1 MSELEGTEKKE
12 TVAPAPVGAT
22 DASAPKAAEPQGQ
35 LVETDEQTLA
45 TLLTSLQ
52 QSFDADVSLPAD
64 EEASMLHATASEKLA
79 AVVKDPSLIDGLSS
93 YDAHEVMEEVN
104 RVFCGGMY
112 HYCLPNGKYDYRGV
126 KIEGT
131 GDYGSKWD
139 DKAALHQMCQD
150 VQWMQAAQKGTEE
163 LYKLLNGQFGARL
176 GLSGEEWGK
185 LSLQERADRIVA
197 AGAVSTKAKWS
208 AQFNAFWNSWDGSTR
223 GEKEYDAP
231 TEFTLPGELPPLR
244 FTETEEHKKASG
256 GLLDYDSGDV
266 IAVNPKNGKS
276 LNRTW
281 HYGKRQGGWF
291 APDEN
296 MQWSFLNPTFEYE
309 GETYKL
315 VMEERGV
322 KLLNPYFK
330 SDSGKVIKGRVQGRD
345 VGLSPFYKLKL
356 YDPNNKIHE
365 SAVRQAMR
373 TVGAESMNDFGKMVY
388 ESKGR
393 VMVINDDVF
402 YSQLSRD
409 GNYVI
414 SVGDGGRTEYAMN
427 VVKEYED
434 QFVNQRNAMN
444 AMVVREIFNENPDVL
459 KWYNRYMATVD
470 DNLMHT
476 IGMGR
481 LDRRGDWDAILTEFC
496 DEYKDVCRPDAELTP
511 EELAKKKHYEKTFAQ
526 FVDVL
531 GLTDH
536 REGFGYFGTKWLDWL
551 PGAGNVGLE
560 FVNETYNLFADG
572 LSFYRHL
579 FDPEDSE
586 FDMFKTWAREDLKT
600 ATATQFYDQGTGIGL
615 IGGEAGKLLA
625 FSAVMKVGTAGRF
638 LEYTGKTVN
647 ATGRGMKAVGMV
659 KAGQKL
665 KSVGQRVID
674 AGRKIGGG
682 EKLIANG
689 VTRVEA
695 VNGKLPKGAFKVGE
709 EWFVHNKT
717 KVQVGNFLQ
726 EYNKGVEKARA
737 ELQRSLETAKASA
750 AAATGKIGMD
760 EAAVGKLYESI
771 EGIERQIAAT
781 LGKEHGAV
789 SQWCLDIANELP
801 ALTITAGA
809 MAQHH
814 KASAYYQIGQGFVER
829 DKDGKVTGLKVEKA
843 PLEIAE
849 KYAVYDGLG
858 NTVFM
863 LHLPKIM
870 QDVIGGRAGSK
881 KLQTAARGWY
891 GKVMEAAQSGNYNRA
906 NALVAMYENAFR
918 RLAVGAM
925 KGGAVGTGMTLSS
938 TMVGNAEQIALA
950 EQRGEDTSDMSVL
963 PTPEQGVESVK
974 SGLLMAAGMVM
985 TGGIS
990 GMLREAFGGF
1000 KDKAQLVTQMKQ
1012 FVDANTD
1019 LWARLAA
1026 HAHANAGKGV
1036 DVTKM
1041 GDNPAEMTRRAREE
1055 VRRREDAFREVAA
1068 DTDDFIARAVDAE
1081 ATGEGRKEVRNE
1093 MVAKYGEEFARVLDN
1108 VVDYVKH
1115 VPELAERFVEK
1126 YAGKRLGEEYGKTG
1140 AFSEFGFEEVAHG
1153 LENLLGIK
1161 IRRPKKNGDGT
1172 YRFAIDVG
1180 GKEGWL
1186 SLDYR
1191 SENLDATARTK
1202 NDDGTYTY
1210 AKGIAEDLF
1219 NGLSGADES
1228 FGSDEYKP
1236 LREEFEKLDDG
1247 QKAKLRNGEDVNGIL
1262 TRTLEIANKR
1272 GGGIKGV
1279 FVNTPEYGES
1289 GKPIGTKKVAV
1300 MNENSGA
1307 LAIEDFAH
1315 ETAHG
1320 IVAQLRDM
1328 GFFKKE
1334 VTGEDGKKSTVDLEE
1349 DLRKLYGDT
1358 GEDPTAWEELFVKD
1372 LLGGRFNKE
1381 IERFRD
1387 EGLAKLA
1394 AHGHNVR
1401 NLARAIG
1408 KSVRDFFKKKPKPVK
1423 SEVEKAIETR
1433 LEDAKRLI
1441 DEEREA
1447 AKAEEIKLSADEAE
1461 AGEKPDV
1468 GEEPTPEEAETPPP
1482 ETGAS
1487 IVGGALVLSRNP
1499 IPNSLMM
1506 DGVKPEDVE
1515 ARKKELNASGF
1526 YYDGQHDMWVNEHSA
1541 PTLYHRAVN
1550 EAIATKVKTEGERRA
1565 EAFKLWQDAQADI
1578 AAAMDFAEKQ
1588 GLSKE
1593 EVEAVKK
1600 KATEERRRRIMEL
1613 VTPEE
1618 FTEDELRHLG
1628 IVVTKDGEPVG
1639 VVSSENSF
1647 VTDGMNVMTAKEL
1660 PSGCRIV
1667 PYQHDLYGR
1676 WAVRGGNRDLSAGH
1690 NCSAQSLLTILT
1702 KKGGVPG
1709 LSFAMF
1715 ASDKGHTRFGPI
1727 SVLVRRPSIDPKTKY
1742 PKTPEG
1748 RKQKNYLY
1756 KENVGTPDVHDFEQV
1771 ESGGNEYEKAV
1782 EAVNQFEQYI
1792 FHGTPM
1798 DEGIR
1803 AHEYERGAY
1812 WLRATNVDAARK
1824 ERENAQYS
1832 GAPHPAKYDLF
1843 ATEADI
1849 YDENGELRDPAVP
1862 FVNPY
1867 WEAKLGRGLAP
1878 SEIGAVV
1885 IPRFSQAA
1893 IEGAADVKAEV
1904 IDEAAVMMAAER
1916 SGLDPQVA
1924 LKRVYEMYQK
1934 NPESVRSVLKPFSSN
1949 ALVDTL
1955 EAIKSECS
1963 KQGIPVYEY
1972 DVDDVESMRQALQ
1985 SPLQNISV
1993 KGQEEATRRALDEV
2007 QGLRFGVIGERGAI
2021 SYFAGAYNNV
2031 LEDIRATIREAAE
2044 AVDEGTRKGLVSSR
2058 NAEVNKRLQESG
2070 NRFGPFAVHVGGAD
2084 GDRGIRLEYAERKP
2098 KIPPDFIK
2106 RVKDGEIF
2114 HLFDILG
2121 NPVRQDEVF
2130 AKAYP
2135 DLMNKRIWFRDSKL
2149 TAENRIKEPAWR
2161 EDSNDFVLVNEDGEI
2176 VVDMK
2181 RWDARRAPEQFAR
2194 AAVALVQKKEGWQE
2208 RVTQSEGRVAES
2220 LAPER
2225 KKRAG
2230 SELTFRLV
2238 DPRLIL
2244 GDRIG
2249 PLVEG
2254 AVKKHFEGRR
2264 EVDDALIRKISDT
2277 VLESIRSSVND
2288 FAGEAE
2294 ARFLA
2299 SRFGMGI
2306 DELMDYSAAEKAF
2319 KDVLFAYGE
2328 GTTSAE
2334 QTKKNL
2340 AYWDNVIMKAVDTA
2354 LYGRNAGKDGR
2365 NASLRPEFRDAIADE
2380 ITNTIVRNIAAG
2392 SRVART
2398 DTEARLAGLESRGET
2413 GRPKD
2418 SADLAVDS
2426 RAFENGQVTMKV
2438 APSIGESLGTGLDTV
2453 MEGVSTIDAKWEKN
2467 KGSVAAEIRKELE
2480 AVRKTVRADMSKA
2493 KSEQERLMKR
2503 VRKLIDD
2510 NSTTTDPIVKEAFF
2524 DEALKMAQESGSR
2537 YSVVGQR
2544 RTPKQLVTVAAAAKL
2559 AKNRVSGHSNDEATK
2574 RWLKDE
2580 ATRIGIP
2587 ESQLDQFVNSVFA
2600 DASSIA
2606 LQVASKARPS
2616 TRAEDLVRMAEDGV
2630 ARREFVKRV
2639 MGGWSR
2645 GYNVGAAGERASW
2658 MARAEANRIRTRMAK
2673 DARGLAMAELNSLF
2687 GGDIIK
2693 DIVSFRDTY
2702 GSGDAFGVAMI
2713 EKFSRW
2719 MLAND
2724 GRFAGMSMAEFEQ
2737 SPVARAEL
2745 AHTVSAWLR
2754 ETARQLDYGQT
2765 REWAMREAA
2774 RLNKQPVTFGQIHM
2788 TVAKHAEHIADA
2800 IDNQNVDRLLD
2811 DIDRQIDTFADGDK
2825 AVAQSVPD
2833 YQRKIAPR
2841 LQEYWGYVKKAMR
2854 MTEDAVE
2861 KEVNRLNTIMN
2872 LTDEQL
2878 QNLAA
2883 KGADDVAAAEDG
2895 LKQREDAMMKLNA
2908 MMRYGSMKYKNYGE
2922 CMSLFNG
2929 QMANELAGQVQRHMV
2944 MRQQRLAQD
2953 AAVRQAF
2960 IGELTSIRRSKRGEF
2975 DASDNGTLGGNFLAF
2990 SVADLF
2996 KRMQLYLHE
3005 GSDAWNF
3012 IDTFRQDMSLGH
3024 IDQTV
3029 FISRW
3034 EGQMRQAVK
3043 QIFGANF
3050 ERVVEDWMVKNP
3062 DYARFSRS
3070 GWTIPENAQTA
3081 EVWVNGRKKVVRL
3094 AENTNAKSPTNLPS
3108 QLSKANLLYI
3118 YAACQQADMQANNVI
3133 WGRDAKYMRDIEA
3146 IIGPEGVQ
3154 MAQWLT
3160 KAYSEIRTTLD
3171 PISREISGMPVLSP
3185 DERYCPLS
3193 FIQDKV
3199 SNDSRK
3205 FTSSPFPA
3213 FLTRRVTH
3221 DTLRLNETADA
3232 FRMFEDKIQDS
3243 GHYIGF
3249 ARIIDRMNS
3258 TLKHPK
3264 VQTAFAQ
3271 LYGTKAKNDIYAQLA
3286 DALNG
3291 GRKNADTLLTGARN
3305 FVTASS
3311 LFCNVGSAMKQ
3322 LEGIGGWAVEM
3333 GLGPWLKGLV
3343 KNPVTS
3349 AEVRQGVRELI
3360 DAGLFVTRSEEG
3372 ISEAMVSLMN
3382 SCDGVPSGPMSRTY
3396 RWYKRHGMDITKIVD
3411 RIASMSMAGQ
3421 YYTGRKNWYIEN
3433 GLREEDAKRRALADT
3448 DYAIQTTQQS
3458 GRSEFLHS
3466 AQRGGT
3472 AGKMLTQFSGPAF
3485 VRWGIEC
3492 ASWHRAFVMGDRG
3505 AFKKLLS
3512 RMVALHLICPSVLSL
3527 AGGIS
3532 MMMFKRDDQKM
3543 KDIVERTEKDIV
3555 VNCLTG
3561 PMSGWFIYG
3570 QIINA
3575 FAYEN
3580 VMARTKSASM
3590 KTHYEA
3596 PVLSKLHSLQQATTK
3611 LVQDVFKSAPWDSFD
3626 DAFNRHVRED
3636 ALKIFEL
3643 IFPASRIRHPLKNAV
3658 KAVEKNM

>member
-1 MSELEGTEKKE
+1 MNELEGTEKKE
-12 TVAPAPVGAT
+12 QGAPAPVGMT
-22 DASAPKAAEPQGQ
+22 EAPAPQAAEPQGQ

-45 TLLTSLQ
+45 ALSASLQ

-64 EEASMLHATASEKLA
+64 AEASMLHATASEKLA
-79 AVVKDPSLIDGLSS
+79 AIVKDPSLIDGLSS
-93 YDAHEVMEEVN
+93 YDAHAVMEEVN
-104 RVFCGGMY
+104 RVFCGGKY

-139 DKAALHQMCQD
+139 DKVALHQMCQD

-163 LYKLLNGQFGARL
+163 LYKILNGQFGARL

-185 LSLQERADRIVA
+185 LSMRERANRIIDSGLIPDATKWRAEFANWNEKWDMATYQAEVLTF
-197 AGAVSTKAKWS
+197 GPSDFVVS
-208 AQFNAFWNSWDGSTR
+208 G
-223 GEKEYDAP
+223 GM
-231 TEFTLPGELPPLR
+231 GELPPLQ
-244 FTETEEHKKASG
+244 FQETEH
-256 GLLDYDSGDV
+256 
-266 IAVNPKNGKS
+266 
-276 LNRTW
+276 
-281 HYGKRQGGWF
+281 HKRQNARLEDYTGDQVYAIDPISRKPHKEYHRRFVGGWF
-291 APDEN
+291 GDKYKTEY
-296 MQWSFLNPTFEYE
+296 LNNLM
-309 GETYKL
+309 GEVTVRGKKYKL
-315 VMEERGV
+315 VQTDEKGN
-322 KLLNPYFK
+322 KLLNPYFEAEDG
-330 SDSGKVIKGRVQGRD
+330 SRLEGRVKGRD
-345 VGLSPFYKLKL
+345 EGLYYYYKFKD
-356 YDPNNKIHE
+356 YNEKDPVHSE
-365 SAVRQAMR
+365 SVRRAMAVMGISDMDEFKR
-373 TVGAESMNDFGKMVY
+373 KVY
-388 ESKGR
+388 EGRGR
-393 VMVINDDVF
+393 VLKHDGDVF
-402 YSQLSRD
+402 YSQVQND
-409 GNYVI
+409 GTYKLMVA
-414 SVGDGGRTEYAMN
+414 DGGQTALSMK
-427 VVKEYED
+427 VLKAYED

-459 KWYNRYMATVD
+459 KWYNKYMATVE
-470 DNLMHT
+470 NNFMNT

-496 DEYKDVCRPDAELTP
+496 NEYKDVCRPDAELTP

-526 FVDVL
+526 FIDVL

-551 PGAGNVGLE
+551 PGAGNIGLE
-560 FVNETYNLFADG
+560 FVNETYNLFSDG
-572 LSFYRHL
+572 LSFYWHL
-579 FDPEDSE
+579 ADPKDSE
-586 FDMFKTWAREDLKT
+586 FDTFKTWAREDLKM
-600 ATATQFYDQGTGIGL
+600 ATATRFYDQGTGIGL

-625 FSAVMKVGTAGRF
+625 FSAVMKAGTAAKF

-647 ATGRGMKAVGMV
+647 ATGRAMKGVGMV
-659 KAGQKL
+659 KAGQKV
-665 KSVGQRVID
+665 KSFGQHVID
-674 AGRKIGGG
+674 VGRKMGGG
-682 EKLIANG
+682 EKLMVNG

-695 VNGKLPKGAFKVGE
+695 VGGKLPKGAFKVGE
-709 EWFVHNKT
+709 EWFVHNTT
-717 KVQVGNFLQ
+717 KVKVGNFLQ
-726 EYNKGVEKARA
+726 EYNKGVERARA

-750 AAATGKIGMD
+750 AAATGKIGLD
-760 EAAVGKLYESI
+760 EAAVSKLYESI
-771 EGIERQIAAT
+771 DGIEKKIAAT

-829 DKDGKVTGLKVEKA
+829 DKDGKVTGLKVDKE

-849 KYAVYDGLG
+849 KYAVYDGAG

-870 QDVIGGRAGSK
+870 QDIIGGRAGSQ

-891 GKVMEAAQSGNYNRA
+891 GKVMEAAQRGEYNRA

-925 KGGAVGTGMTLSS
+925 KGGAVGTGMTLTS

-950 EQRGEDTSDMSVL
+950 EQRGEDTSGMSVL
-963 PTPEQGVESVK
+963 PTAEQGVESVK
-974 SGLLMAAGMVM
+974 SGLLMAAGMVL
-985 TGGIS
+985 TGGVS

-1000 KDKAQLVTQMKQ
+1000 KDKARLVTQMKQ
-1012 FVDANTD
+1012 FADANTD
-1019 LWARLAA
+1019 LWAMLAA
-1026 HAHANAGKGV
+1026 HAHANAGNGV
-1036 DVTKM
+1036 DVTKL
-1041 GDNPAEMTRRAREE
+1041 GDNPAEMTRRAREQ
-1055 VRRREDAFREVAA
+1055 VRMREDAFREVAA

-1081 ATGEGRKEVRNE
+1081 ATGEGRKEVRSD
-1093 MVAKYGEEFARVLDN
+1093 MVAKYGEEYARVLDH

-1115 VPELAERFVEK
+1115 VPELTERFLEK

-1140 AFSEFGFEEVAHG
+1140 SFGEFEFTDVAKG

-1191 SENLDATARTK
+1191 SENLDATQRTV
-1202 NDDGTYTY
+1202 NEDGTFTY
-1210 AKGIAEDLF
+1210 KKGIAEDLY
-1219 NGLSGADES
+1219 NGLSGRDAS
-1228 FGSDEYKP
+1228 FGSDAFKE
-1236 LREEFEKLDDG
+1236 LRDEFEKLDDG
-1247 QKAKLRNGEDVNGIL
+1247 QKAALRNGEDVNGIL
-1262 TRTLEIANKR
+1262 TRTLELTNKR

-1279 FVNTPEYGES
+1279 FVNVPEYGES
-1289 GKPIGTKKVAV
+1289 GEQIGTKKVAT
-1300 MNENSGA
+1300 MNENNGT

-1320 IVAQLRDM
+1320 IVSQLRDM
-1328 GFFKKE
+1328 GFFKKK
-1334 VTGEDGKKSTVDLEE
+1334 VTGEDGKETTVDLEE

-1358 GEDPTAWEELFVKD
+1358 GEDPTAWEEMFVKD

-1394 AHGHNVR
+1394 THGQNVR
-1401 NLARAIG
+1401 NLARAIR
-1408 KSVRDFFKKKPKPVK
+1408 KSVGDFFKKNPKPVK

-1447 AKAEEIKLSADEAE
+1447 AKAEEIKLSAEEAE

-1468 GEEPTPEEAETPPP
+1468 GEEPPPEEAGTPPP

-1506 DGVKPEDVE
+1506 EGVKPEDME

-1550 EAIATKVKTEGERRA
+1550 EAIATKVKTEGERKA
-1565 EAFKLWQDAQADI
+1565 EAFKLWRDAQADI
-1578 AAAMDFAEKQ
+1578 AAAMEFAEKQ

-1618 FTEDELRHLG
+1618 FTEDERRHMG
-1628 IVVTKDGEPVG
+1628 IVVNRDGEPIG
-1639 VVSSENSF
+1639 VVTSETST
-1647 VTDGMNVMTAKEL
+1647 VTDGQNVMSSREL
-1660 PSGCRIV
+1660 PPGCRIV

-1676 WAVRGGNRDLSAGH
+1676 WSVRADSMALSAAH
-1690 NCSAQSLLTILT
+1690 NCSSGHLLNLLKGRRNVGVSLA
-1702 KKGGVPG
+1702 VFP
-1709 LSFAMF
+1709 SE
-1715 ASDKGHTRFGPI
+1715 KGHSRFGAF
-1727 SVLVRRPSIDPKTKY
+1727 SVMVARQSIDPKTKY

-1748 RKQKNYLY
+1748 RKQANYLY
-1756 KENVGTPDVHDFEQV
+1756 KRNVGTPDYVQFTQV
-1771 ESGGNEYEKAV
+1771 KSGGNEYEKAV
-1782 EAVNQFEQYI
+1782 EATNQFEDYI
-1792 FHGTPM
+1792 FHGNEPDFEIADT
-1798 DEGIR
+1798 R
-1803 AHEYERGAY
+1803 LRGAKY
-1812 WLRATNVDAARK
+1812 LRATNVDAARK
-1824 ERENAQYS
+1824 EGENALYS
-1832 GAPHPAKYDLF
+1832 KSRQPHQFDMFADEKYI
-1843 ATEADI
+1843 DI
-1849 YDENGELRDPAVP
+1849 EGLEGIND
-1862 FVNPY
+1862 Y
-1867 WEAKLGRGLAP
+1867 WEAKLGRKLEPNEILA
-1878 SEIGAVV
+1878 V
-1885 IPRFSQAA
+1885 IMPRFTEAQ
-1893 IEGAADVKAEV
+1893 IEKYSGISTSELDLDAVRMKARELG
-1904 IDEAAVMMAAER
+1904 IPEDEAVERAVEVFEKNPDFVKGLLKKSRGVALLEHIEEIRNVCAEKGIPVFEYDVHNDDMAMKCFQTMGRMDGE
-1916 SGLDPQVA
+1916 GLDPREQMMA
-1924 LKRVYEMYQK
+1924 QRK
-1934 NPESVRSVLKPFSSN
+1934 
-1949 ALVDTL
+1949 ATG
-1955 EAIKSECS
+1955 AI
-1963 KQGIPVYEY
+1963 
-1972 DVDDVESMRQALQ
+1972 D
-1985 SPLQNISV
+1985 
-1993 KGQEEATRRALDEV
+1993 
-2007 QGLRFGVIGERGAI
+2007 GLRFGVIGERGAM
-2021 SYFAGAYNNV
+2021 SYFAGAHNSV

-2044 AVDEGTRKGLVSSR
+2044 KVDEGTRKGLASSR
-2058 NAEVNKRLQESG
+2058 NAEVNKQLQEGG

-2098 KIPPDFIK
+2098 KIPPSFLE

-2135 DLMNKRIWFRDSKL
+2135 DLMNKRIWFRGSKL
-2149 TAENRIKEPAWR
+2149 MAEKRIKEPAWR
-2161 EDSNDFVLVNEDGEI
+2161 EDSKDFVLVNEDGEI

-2194 AAVALVQKKEGWQE
+2194 AAVTLVQKKEGWQE
-2208 RVTQSEGRVAES
+2208 RVMQSEERVAES

-2249 PLVEG
+2249 PLVED

-2264 EVDDALIRKISDT
+2264 EVDDALIRKISET
-2277 VLESIRSSVND
+2277 VLTSIRSSVND

-2354 LYGRNAGKDGR
+2354 LFGRDAGKEGRNT
-2365 NASLRPEFRDAIADE
+2365 SLRPEFRDAIADE

-2453 MEGVSTIDAKWEKN
+2453 MEGTTTIDAKWEKN

-2480 AVRKTVRADMSKA
+2480 SVRKTVRADMSKA

-2503 VRKLIDD
+2503 VRKLIDE

-2524 DEALKMAQESGSR
+2524 DEALKLAQESGSR
-2537 YSVVGQR
+2537 YHVVGQR
-2544 RTPKQLVTVAAAAKL
+2544 RTPKQLVTVATAARL

-2574 RWLKDE
+2574 KWLKDE

-2587 ESQLDQFVNSVFA
+2587 ESQLDQFVSSVFA

-2658 MARAEANRIRTRMAK
+2658 MARAEASRIRTRMAK

-2724 GRFAGMSMAEFEQ
+2724 NRFAGMSMAEFEQ

-2825 AVAQSVPD
+2825 AVAQSIPD

-2861 KEVNRLNTIMN
+2861 KEVNRLNTILN

-2953 AAVRQAF
+2953 AAIRQAF

-2975 DASDNGTLGGNFLAF
+2975 DASDNGTLGGNFLTF

-3012 IDTFRQDMSLGH
+3012 VDTFRQDMSLGH

-3029 FISRW
+3029 FVSKW

-3070 GWTIPENAQTA
+3070 GWSIPEHAQTA

-3160 KAYSEIRTTLD
+3160 KAYSEIRTALD

-3199 SNDSRK
+3199 SNDQRK
-3205 FTSSPFPA
+3205 FASSPFPA

-3221 DTLRLNETADA
+3221 DSLRLNETADA

-3264 VQTAFAQ
+3264 VQTAYAQ

-3343 KNPVTS
+3343 KNPITS

-3360 DAGLFVTRSEEG
+3360 DAGLFVTRAEEG

-3382 SCDGVPSGPMSRTY
+3382 SCDGVPAGPMSRTY

-3492 ASWHRAFVMGDRG
+3492 ASWHRAFVMGDKG

-3580 VMARTKSASM
+3580 VLGGTKSASN
-3590 KTHYEA
+3590 KTHFEA
-3596 PVLSKLHSLQQATTK
+3596 PVLSKLHSLQQATSK
-3611 LVQDVFKSAPWDSFD
+3611 LLKDVIKSAPWDSFD

-3636 ALKIFEL
+3636 ALRIFEL

-3658 KAVEKNM
+3658 KAIEKNL